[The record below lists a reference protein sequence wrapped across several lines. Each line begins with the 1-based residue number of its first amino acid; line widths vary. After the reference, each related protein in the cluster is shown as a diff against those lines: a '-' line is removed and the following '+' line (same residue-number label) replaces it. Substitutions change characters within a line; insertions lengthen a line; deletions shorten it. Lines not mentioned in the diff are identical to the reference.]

1 MSGASNGGKKPR
13 LLDLFCG
20 AGGAAMGYHRAG
32 FEVVGVDIKPQPN
45 YPFEFLKDDALDF
58 LENGA
63 WDSLWLGQFDAIHAS
78 PPCPAYS
85 LVSGFQ
91 GVADKHPDLVGPTR
105 ELLEQTGL
113 PYVIE
118 NVLGAPLRRD
128 LTLCGEQFGLR
139 VHRHRIFELGGWFM
153 LAIPHARHLLRGA
166 ATNCEKGEGVARW
179 ITGNYADHED
189 ASDAMGIHWMTR
201 RELKDAIPPAYTEFI
216 GAGLLHHL
224 QAADC
229 PYCAPDEE
237 CAVCLGVPA

>member
-1 MSGASNGGKKPR
+1 MNSRPR

-20 AGGAAMGYHRAG
+20 AGGAAMGYSRAG

-45 YPFEFLKDDALDF
+45 YPFEFVQADALAYMED
-58 LENGA
+58 
-63 WDSLWLGQFDAIHAS
+63 WSIWRDSGFDAIHAS

-91 GVADKHPDLVGPTR
+91 GVADKHPGLVPRIRG
-105 ELLEQTGL
+105 LLLSTGL
-113 PYVIE
+113 PHVIE

-128 LTLCGEQFGLR
+128 LMLCGEQFGLR

-179 ITGNYADHED
+179 ITGNYADHAD
-189 ASDAMGIHWMTR
+189 ASDAMGIDWMAR
-201 RELKDAIPPAYTEFI
+201 KELKDAIPPAYTEFI
-216 GAGLLHHL
+216 GAQLTEYLKDE
-224 QAADC
+224 AA
-229 PYCAPDEE
+229 A
-237 CAVCLGVPA
+237 